1 MRLNQEGA
9 CSTAS
14 KRPTSHQPYLIS
26 NRAPDTRA
34 YRRLVPLVHH
44 CRTALATPVRY
55 ATRVSQN
62 AAFPKHAYVHG
73 VREAQRNDT
82 NLCDTS
88 RIIGTNPHTAHSHC
102 LTCPV
107 RLCTSRGAIDLPS
120 SSRLKRVAIGNAREV
135 CYGIRQRSAAEPKA
149 LTELDSN

>member
-1 MRLNQEGA
+1 M
-9 CSTAS
+9 
-14 KRPTSHQPYLIS
+14 PLI
-26 NRAPDTRA
+26 
-34 YRRLVPLVHH
+34 HH

-55 ATRVSQN
+55 AARVTQD
-62 AAFPKHAYVHG
+62 ATFPEHAYVHG

-88 RIIGTNPHTAHSHC
+88 RIIGTNPYTAHSHC

-120 SSRLKRVAIGNAREV
+120 SSRLKRVAIGNAREA
-135 CYGIRQRSAAEPKA
+135 CYEIRQRSAAGPNKA